1 MTSNKIF
8 IFGLMFQFFGTS
20 IDNKLLRKQLLVS
33 NKKQST
39 FILTNY
45 TSGSGISLKEH
56 SMIFPD
62 TVINS
67 LVTHSFK
74 TYITITI
81 RLYKEICKTTKTNT
95 NNTI

>member
-1 MTSNKIF
+1 MTSNKILKYLVKIL
-8 IFGLMFQFFGTS
+8 IFGLIMFQFFGKS
-20 IDNKLLRKQLLVS
+20 INNKLLRKQLLVS

-39 FILTNY
+39 FILMNY
-45 TSGSGISLKEH
+45 TSGISLKEH

-81 RLYKEICKTTKTNT
+81 R
-95 NNTI
+95 